1 MKTLS
6 KILLSICLSLVIYV
20 IYAYITVTQVN
31 SKVEQELAYTTDMLI
46 DSQNQYDTT
55 MQVVGGLSGVTLMQ
69 QFEDIK
75 LRLKATKN
83 DIEALDIQKKK
94 IEKEAQK
101 TQDQY
106 GVLMQSAEI
115 IKDKA
120 RIAM

>member
-1 MKTLS
+1 
-6 KILLSICLSLVIYV
+6 V

-120 RIAM
+120 RIAMWLN